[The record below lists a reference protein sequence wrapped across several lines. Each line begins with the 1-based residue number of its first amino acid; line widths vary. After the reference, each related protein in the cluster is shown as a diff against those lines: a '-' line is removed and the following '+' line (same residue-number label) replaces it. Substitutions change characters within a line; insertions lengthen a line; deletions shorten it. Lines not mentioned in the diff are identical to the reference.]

1 MLISGTL
8 ITHCLYWV
16 IIVAITFVMPRVG
29 AVGTSL
35 ERRNHYR
42 PHLMRAYFSDVNMLT
57 VYILGAA
64 IAWKRV
70 AWLNIRNRRPRAYD
84 SQRLEKQSLG
94 KAITDTFELRRLDM
108 IHFGSVAVI
117 IDLTFTFVAAKNFR
131 KDIDNLIKFVLDAM
145 QLSGVFDND
154 AQVVEVRANKKCYPN
169 LAFIDLLKMSNTLI
183 MVISNANKS
192 DRYFVL

>member
-1 MLISGTL
+1 MLISATL
-8 ITHCLYWV
+8 ITHYSYWV
-16 IIVAITFVMPRVG
+16 LIVAIVFVIPRVG

-42 PHLMRAYFSDVNMLT
+42 PHLIWGFFSDANMLT
-57 VYILGAA
+57 VCILGTA

-94 KAITDTFELRRLDM
+94 KAITDTFELRCLEM

-117 IDLTFTFVAAKNFR
+117 IDLTFTFVATNNFR

-154 AQVVEVRANKKCYPN
+154 AQVVEVRARKEMGASSTNDCIQK
-169 LAFIDLLKMSNTLI
+169 L
-183 MVISNANKS
+183 
-192 DRYFVL
+192 VLVFTNQ